1 MPGLGVDMIL
11 GAFEDRTASQSC
23 CVSDIAGRFRV
34 RVSLYESGGGKVSI
48 SCFHLLSPF
57 LCQAIRLLVAP
68 SATVEVVY
76 VS

>member
-1 MPGLGVDMIL
+1 MLGLEVDMIL
-11 GAFEDRTASQSC
+11 GAFEDHTASQSC
-23 CVSDIAGRFRV
+23 CISNIASRFSV
-34 RVSLYESGGGKVSI
+34 RVNLYESGSGKVSI

-68 SATVEVVY
+68 SATVEAAY